1 MQTIN
6 PARRIMFIVL
16 VLCLFITVVGM
27 ACSDNGGANCSS
39 PQDIK
44 CNPLFDNSTLETD
57 VQDWV
62 QDTCR
67 QRPDGTCKNMGEQ

>member
-1 MQTIN
+1 MKTIN

-16 VLCLFITVVGM
+16 ALALFIAVVGM
-27 ACSDNGGANCSS
+27 AFDEWTVKCDS

-44 CNPLFDNSTLETD
+44 CNPLFDNSKVETD
-57 VQDWV
+57 AINWV

>member
-1 MQTIN
+1 MKQIN
-6 PARRIMFIVL
+6 PARRIALILL
-16 VLCLFITVVGM
+16 VLALFVVGVGI
-27 ACSDNGGANCSS
+27 ACDDGPTGCAS

-67 QRPDGTCKNMGEQ
+67 QRPDGSCKNMGEQ